1 MAQDRLPTSA
11 QTCSA
16 LGLQFNAPPGFHLN
30 QIVAAGHSGG
40 LSGAGGAVGHNGT
53 FDFQRETS
61 ILTGV
66 TTFYSGY
73 TKVSNIAVG
82 AYMYGAGYRNWQMNV
97 IAGSGAIAVLEHRLR
112 SSR

>member
-1 MAQDRLPTSA
+1 
-11 QTCSA
+11 
-16 LGLQFNAPPGFHLN
+16 
-30 QIVAAGHSGG
+30 
-40 LSGAGGAVGHNGT
+40 LSGPGAAVGHNGT

-73 TKVSNIAVG
+73 TNVSNIAVG

-97 IAGSGAIAVLEHRLR
+97 IAGGFAQTMSSMQVLR
-112 SSR
+112 SNRCIGT